1 MASDLKSDLVS
12 KSYDMGPHVK
22 LMGNP
27 AVRFSW
33 FLIKLDVDV
42 VVFQNEAE
50 SPPLSLSFSLS
61 LSL

>member
-27 AVRFSW
+27 AVIEGKRERERERERA
-33 FLIKLDVDV
+33 
-42 VVFQNEAE
+42 N
-50 SPPLSLSFSLS
+50 
-61 LSL
+61 